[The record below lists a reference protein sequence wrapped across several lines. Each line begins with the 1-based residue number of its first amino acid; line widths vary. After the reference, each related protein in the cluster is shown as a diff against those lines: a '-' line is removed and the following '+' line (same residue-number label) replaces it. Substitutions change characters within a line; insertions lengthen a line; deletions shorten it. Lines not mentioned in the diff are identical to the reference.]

1 MLSTPKSAGSAA
13 AVVEE
18 LAEQVGVVVAVV
30 VESAG
35 KTLVRWDREMA
46 VGVADVAADVVAA
59 EVADVVAAEA
69 VEDSAAV
76 GVAAVSSSTS
86 AVSSSGSSS
95 SEAPSTKRWTPSR
108 RLFAAEAPETLWDQ
122 PPH

>member
-1 MLSTPKSAGSAA
+1 MPKFAGSAA

-18 LAEQVGVVVAVV
+18 LAEQDNVAVAIVVV
-30 VESAG
+30 SAG
-35 KTLVRWDREMA
+35 RTAAGWDWEMVDDVA
-46 VGVADVAADVVAA
+46 VVAADVVAV
-59 EVADVVAAEA
+59 EVAVAVAAED

-76 GVAAVSSSTS
+76 GVAVVSSSTS
-86 AVSSSGSSS
+86 AASSSGTFW